1 MARTRVNI
9 GAEITGVVRDSAAE
23 KAGLH
28 VRRLRMMSHLGEAF
42 DELREQAWPHGR
54 WKRLRSII
62 SYARQSITRK
72 LLNEVVSDLNEG
84 CKEAISAGSRIVPIG
99 SAS

>member
-1 MARTRVNI
+1 MTIEEKVRGLCRVLLAAQNDE
-9 GAEITGVVRDSAAE
+9 GALRIMP
-23 KAGLH
+23 
-28 VRRLRMMSHLGEAF
+28 RLSEAF

-62 SYARQSITRK
+62 SYARQSIARE
-72 LLNEVVSDLNEG
+72 LLNEVLSDLNEG